1 MTIYNRDNICGE
13 AGILADFFMEAPQ
26 RVSNDIMPYTS
37 VGGPY
42 QEQALEEAVDRVR
55 TQILGLIGVCRA
67 WKVRH
72 AGLTGEIEV
81 RYSAY
86 EGMLCFQDL
95 RRYWAL
101 YRHASRELRCVSAAQ
116 PLRVVA

>member
-1 MTIYNRDNICGE
+1 MTIYNRNNTQGE
-13 AGILADFFMEAPQ
+13 AGLLVELLVGAPEG
-26 RVSNDIMPYTS
+26 VSNDIMPYALVS
-37 VGGPY
+37 EAHQV
-42 QEQALEEAVDRVR
+42 QALSEVVDRVR
-55 TQILGLIGVCRA
+55 AQLLTIIGSCKA

-72 AGLTGEIEV
+72 AGLTGEIEM

-101 YRHASRELRCVSAAQ
+101 YRHASRELRRADVS
-116 PLRVVA
+116 PSLRVVA